1 MDTVFFRFRG
11 DGYTRKEVIIIRTPV
26 TRVGNKT
33 NLLDIIYPRFPLE
46 YKKFVDLFGGSG
58 SVLLGQPKKVS
69 FEVYNDWDR
78 NLVNLFRCMR
88 DRPMA
93 LIRELGFCRLNARDD
108 FSVMVKFFK
117 HEQFTDPCMEEELE
131 LTQIMLTE
139 PSASEMVELRKR
151 LIMDYDVRQAAMFL
165 KLLRTSYA
173 STGKSFAAQPFD
185 IRKLFRLI
193 QDMEDRLADVV
204 IENQDFE
211 VCIHHFDSPDTFFYS
226 DPPYFNS
233 EGMYD
238 ADFVWED
245 HVRLHDCAK
254 RIKGKIMISYND
266 CPEIRE
272 LYKDFYIYSFKR
284 VHSMVQRYNAGR
296 EFGELLI
303 TNYDMNE
310 REKAKPKQLTMF
322 DMAGNLLE
330 EYDTFDYERI
340 LQNCYIPVAVDKHT
354 IEKGTQIQ

>member
-1 MDTVFFRFRG
+1 M
-11 DGYTRKEVIIIRTPV
+11 INIRSPV
-26 TRVGNKT
+26 TRVGNKS
-33 NLLDIIYPRFPLE
+33 NLLDILCPRFPLK

-58 SVLLGQPKKVS
+58 SVLLGKPEKAA

-78 NLVNLFRCMR
+78 NLVNLFRCMKHR
-88 DRPMA
+88 TMA
-93 LIRELGFCRLNARDD
+93 LIRELGFLYLNSRDD
-108 FSVMVKFFK
+108 FGVIVKFFK
-117 HEQFTDPCMEEELE
+117 HEQFDDPYMEEEME
-131 LTQIMLTE
+131 LTKIMLPK
-139 PSASEMVELRKR
+139 PSAKELIELRTR
-151 LIMDYDVRQAAMFL
+151 LIMDYDVRRAAMFL
-165 KLLRTSYA
+165 KALRTSYA

-193 QDMEDRLADVV
+193 QEMEDRLASVV

-211 VCIHHFDSPDTFFYS
+211 VCVRHYDSPDTFIYS
-226 DPPYFNS
+226 DPPYYNS

-238 ADFVWED
+238 ADFKWAD

-254 RIKGKIMISYND
+254 RTKGRIMISYND

-284 VHSMVQRYNAGR
+284 VHSMAQRYDAGK
-296 EFGELLI
+296 EFNELII

-322 DMAGNLLE
+322 DMTGNLLE

-340 LQNCYIPVAVDKHT
+340 LQNCYIPVAVDKST
-354 IEKGTQIQ
+354 AEKGM

>member
-1 MDTVFFRFRG
+1 M
-11 DGYTRKEVIIIRTPV
+11 IIIRTPV

-33 NLLDIIYPRFPLE
+33 NLLDIIYPRFPPD

-58 SVLLGQPKKVS
+58 SVLLGQPKKAP
-69 FEVYNDWDR
+69 FEVYNDLDR
-78 NLVNLFRCMR
+78 NLVNLFRCMKER
-88 DRPMA
+88 TMA
-93 LIRELGFCRLNARDD
+93 LIRELGFCYLNSRDD
-108 FSVMVKFFK
+108 FVVLAKFFK
-117 HEQFTDPCMEEELE
+117 HEQFNDRYMAEELE
-131 LTQIMLTE
+131 LTKIMLPE
-139 PSASEMVELRKR
+139 PSASEMLELRKR
-151 LIMDYDVRQAAMFL
+151 LIMDYDVRQAAGFL

-173 STGKSFAAQPFD
+173 STGKSFASQPFD

-193 QDMEDRLADVV
+193 QELEDRLADVV

-211 VCIHHFDSPDTFFYS
+211 VCIRHYDSPDTFIYG
-226 DPPYFNS
+226 DPPYYNS

-238 ADFVWED
+238 VDFKWAD

-254 RIKGKIMISYND
+254 RMKGKIMISYND

-284 VHSMVQRYNAGR
+284 VHSMAQRYNAGR

-310 REKAKPKQLTMF
+310 REWAKPKQLTMF

-330 EYDTFDYERI
+330 EYDTFGYERI
-340 LQNCYIPVAVDKHT
+340 LQNCYIPVAVDKST
-354 IEKGTQIQ
+354 AEKGT

>member
-1 MDTVFFRFRG
+1 M
-11 DGYTRKEVIIIRTPV
+11 IIIRTPV
-26 TRVGNKT
+26 VRVGNKT
-33 NLLDIIYPRFPLE
+33 NLLKIIFGKFPLI

-58 SVLLGQPKKVS
+58 SVLLGQPKKVP

-78 NLVNLFRCMR
+78 NLVNLFRCIR

-93 LIRELGFCRLNARDD
+93 LIRELGFYKLNARDD

-117 HEQFTDPCMEEELE
+117 NEQFTDPYMEEELE
-131 LTQIMLTE
+131 LTKLMLPE

-151 LIMDYDVRQAAMFL
+151 LIWDYDVRRAAMFF

-193 QDMEDRLADVV
+193 QEASDRLADVV

-211 VCIHHFDSPDTFFYS
+211 VCINHFDSPDTLFYA
-226 DPPYFNS
+226 DPPYRNS
-233 EGMYD
+233 EDMYD
-238 ADFVWED
+238 ADFNWSD
-245 HVRLHDCAK
+245 HIRLRDCAK

-266 CPEIRE
+266 CPEVRQ
-272 LYKDFYIYSFKR
+272 LYKEFYIYSFKR
-284 VHSMVQRYNAGR
+284 VHSMVQHIHPGQ
-296 EFGELLI
+296 EFKELII
-303 TNYDMNE
+303 TNYDMFE

-322 DMAGNLLE
+322 DMTGNLLE

-340 LQNCYIPVAVDKHT
+340 LQNCHVPVTVDPNV
-354 IEKGTQIQ
+354 IEKGT